1 MKKGIHPNYRPVVF
15 KDVSTDYMLLT
26 RSTAETNET
35 VMYEG
40 KKYPLVKMEI
50 SSSSHPFF
58 TGKNKMLDIA
68 GRVEK
73 FNKKYAKSKKIQKTN
88 E

>member
-40 KKYPLVKMEI
+40 KEYPLVKMEI

>member
-1 MKKGIHPNYRPVVF
+1 MKKGIHPKYRPVVF
-15 KDVSTDYMLLT
+15 KDVSTDYMLLS
-26 RSTAETNET
+26 RSTAETTET

-40 KKYPLVKMEI
+40 REYPLVKMEI

-58 TGKNKMLDIA
+58 TGKSKLLDIA

-73 FNKKYAKSKKIQKTN
+73 FNKKYAKSKTKKSN

>member
-26 RSTAETNET
+26 RSTAETKET

-40 KKYPLVKMEI
+40 KEYPLVKMEI

-58 TGKNKMLDIA
+58 TGKSKLLDMA

-73 FNKKYAKSKKIQKTN
+73 FNKKYAKKVKKTN